1 LCIRN
6 FFYCNKLKKL
16 SKNLDIYPKKVK
28 LLINDLIM
36 MIEFKRSKKNRTKNA
51 LFNPYK
57 NGISSYDMTYLSSKR
72 NLKNKTVYQEND
84 SKKDYL
90 AA

>member
-1 LCIRN
+1 
-6 FFYCNKLKKL
+6 
-16 SKNLDIYPKKVK
+16 
-28 LLINDLIM
+28 
-36 MIEFKRSKKNRTKNA
+36 MIEFKRSKKNRSKNA

-57 NGISSYDMTYLSSKR
+57 NGISSYDMAYLSSKR
-72 NLKNKTVYQEND
+72 NLKNKTSYLVSD

>member
-1 LCIRN
+1 
-6 FFYCNKLKKL
+6 
-16 SKNLDIYPKKVK
+16 
-28 LLINDLIM
+28 
-36 MIEFKRSKKNRTKNA
+36 MIEFKRSKKSRSKNA

-57 NGISSYDMTYLSSKR
+57 NGISDYDMAYLSSKKF
-72 NLKNKTVYQEND
+72 LKNKSFTLKSD

>member
-1 LCIRN
+1 
-6 FFYCNKLKKL
+6 
-16 SKNLDIYPKKVK
+16 
-28 LLINDLIM
+28 
-36 MIEFKRSKKNRTKNA
+36 MIEFKRSKKNRTKNS

-57 NGISSYDMTYLSSKR
+57 NGISSYDMAYLSSKR
-72 NLKNKTVYQEND
+72 NSENKTVHLESN

>member
-1 LCIRN
+1 
-6 FFYCNKLKKL
+6 
-16 SKNLDIYPKKVK
+16 
-28 LLINDLIM
+28 
-36 MIEFKRSKKNRTKNA
+36 MIEFNKSKKKRSKNT

-57 NGISSYDMTYLSSKR
+57 NGISSYDMAYLSSKR
-72 NLKNKTVYQEND
+72 NLKNKTIYQEND

>member
-1 LCIRN
+1 
-6 FFYCNKLKKL
+6 
-16 SKNLDIYPKKVK
+16 
-28 LLINDLIM
+28 M
-36 MIEFKRSKKNRTKNA
+36 MIMDFKRSKKNRSNSA

-57 NGISSYDMTYLSSKR
+57 NGISSYDMAYLSSKR
-72 NLKNKTVYQEND
+72 NLKNKTVYLEND

>member
-1 LCIRN
+1 
-6 FFYCNKLKKL
+6 
-16 SKNLDIYPKKVK
+16 
-28 LLINDLIM
+28 

-51 LFNPYK
+51 LFNPYI
-57 NGISSYDMTYLSSKR
+57 NGISSYDMAYLSSKR
-72 NLKNKTVYQEND
+72 NLKSKTVYLEND

>member
-1 LCIRN
+1 
-6 FFYCNKLKKL
+6 
-16 SKNLDIYPKKVK
+16 
-28 LLINDLIM
+28 M
-36 MIEFKRSKKNRTKNA
+36 MIEFKRIKKNRSKNA

-57 NGISSYDMTYLSSKR
+57 NGISSYDMAYLSSKR
-72 NLKNKTVYQEND
+72 NLKNKTVYLVEND

>member
-1 LCIRN
+1 MCIRGFLN
-6 FFYCNKLKKL
+6 LINLKF
-16 SKNLDIYPKKVK
+16 SKKLDIYSKKVK

-36 MIEFKRSKKNRTKNA
+36 MIEFKRKKNRSKNA

-57 NGISSYDMTYLSSKR
+57 NGISSYDMAYLSSKR
-72 NLKNKTVYQEND
+72 NIKNKTFYLEND

>member
-1 LCIRN
+1 M
-6 FFYCNKLKKL
+6 Y
-16 SKNLDIYPKKVK
+16 SKKVK

-36 MIEFKRSKKNRTKNA
+36 MVEIKRSKKNRSKNA

-57 NGISSYDMTYLSSKR
+57 NGISSYDLAYLSSKR
-72 NLKNKTVYQEND
+72 NLKNKTVYSESD
-84 SKKDYL
+84 SKEDFL

>member
-1 LCIRN
+1 MIN
-6 FFYCNKLKKL
+6 F
-16 SKNLDIYPKKVK
+16 
-28 LLINDLIM
+28 
-36 MIEFKRSKKNRTKNA
+36 RRGKKNRSKNA

-57 NGISSYDMTYLSSKR
+57 NGISSYDMAYLSSKR
-72 NLKNKTVYQEND
+72 NFKNKTIYLDNN